1 MFLLYRFNNIN
12 CQLFFPSLFI
22 LVQLLVDNYE
32 QTSYS
37 TILVLVQMDA
47 YSIASWAA
55 VIGRSL
61 SRIDK
66 KLFSGQD
73 TIKEEAV

>member
-1 MFLLYRFNNIN
+1 MFLLYRFDNIN
-12 CQLFFPSLFI
+12 CQLFFPGLFI
-22 LVQLLVDNYE
+22 VVQLLVDNYE

-37 TILVLVQMDA
+37 TILVLVQMVA
-47 YSIASWAA
+47 YSLASWAA
-55 VIGRSL
+55 VIGWSL
-61 SRIDK
+61 PRIDK